1 MTDKLLKRI
10 KTFRS
15 LSDADEELLKK
26 VLPEWSTDDLDD
38 YDLDDLVDFI
48 LFGEN
53 TKIFNYGVL

>member
-26 VLPEWSTDDLDD
+26 VLPEWITDDLDD

-53 TKIFNYGVL
+53 TKVFYDGVL